1 MAASEKNSS
10 VNESEG
16 ESDSEADV
24 PNGEGAV
31 LLPLLPLLPPL
42 PPHISSRQSSL
53 DLDWRAS
60 IRQPQTPLALAT
72 LLKGERIVAEEIT
85 LELFPVVR
93 YSSAAT
99 TWYYLNESNLWV
111 ASKKANVY
119 VVVRT
124 MQRKIQAE
132 MDIVWE
138 KNGDE
143 TNDDAKGRLW
153 KEHTALAKHYNA
165 VVYRCGL

>member
-1 MAASEKNSS
+1 M
-10 VNESEG
+10 
-16 ESDSEADV
+16 
-24 PNGEGAV
+24 
-31 LLPLLPLLPPL
+31 
-42 PPHISSRQSSL
+42 
-53 DLDWRAS
+53 
-60 IRQPQTPLALAT
+60 
-72 LLKGERIVAEEIT
+72 LKGERIVAEEIT
-85 LELFPVVR
+85 LELFPVLR